1 MKTARL
7 FLLVAAISALPGC
20 GYLVN
25 GYYQASGWT
34 SRQWSAEKAWRARK
48 WMYADIPCPG
58 SFKAG
63 FKAGYRFANGG
74 YDSCEPPQMRHY
86 WRVGHLSDTERQ
98 NAQAWSDGFT
108 HGTVAAQQDHTAGV
122 SALDTAA
129 MQPPPGVPDLQYVT
143 PPPTNEM
150 SDSGGYQYSPY
161 GQSPYGQL
169 PYGQLPYGQTP
180 YGQSPMPYDES
191 QSQGSQFVPPG
202 QTYFPYGPNPG
213 NPQFAPSGQ
222 PYEYSPSPYSPPQV
236 PPPAPAS
243 EAAPSNSGSMPLPP
257 PAPASQPAANL
268 GYVPNGMMASEG
280 SPGLGS
286 LQTVGNLQPAPPAE
300 MGGPS
305 MRTSPSILP
314 PSPIAQPTEW
324 QLPVTRD

>member
-7 FLLVAAISALPGC
+7 FLLMAAFAALPGC

-25 GYYQASGWT
+25 GYYQATGWT
-34 SRQWSAEKAWRARK
+34 SRQWSAEKAWQARK
-48 WMYADIPCPG
+48 WMYADIPNRG

-74 YDSCEPPQMRHY
+74 YDSCEPPQYRHY
-86 WRVGHLSDTERQ
+86 WRVGSLSKSERE

-108 HGTVAAQQDHTAGV
+108 HGTLAAQQDNAVGP

-129 MQPPPGVPDLQYVT
+129 MQPPPGVPDLRYVT

-150 SDSGGYQYSPY
+150 SDNGYQYSPY
-161 GQSPYGQL
+161 GQAPYGQSQ
-169 PYGQLPYGQTP
+169 YDQSQF
-180 YGQSPMPYDES
+180 GQSPMPYQE
-191 QSQGSQFVPPG
+191 QSQGQFSPQGQNYLPDGSNMGNFQYAPG
-202 QTYFPYGPNPG
+202 
-213 NPQFAPSGQ
+213 GQ
-222 PYEYSPSPYSPPQV
+222 PYEYSPNQYSPGPNSGPSV

-243 EAAPSNSGSMPLPP
+243 EAAPTHNGAMPPPPP
-257 PAPASQPAANL
+257 PAPGTQPAVSA
-268 GYVPNGMMASEG
+268 GYLPNIMTASSGAPGM
-280 SPGLGS
+280 GLQPVS
-286 LQTVGNLQPAPPAE
+286 NLQPAPPAE

-305 MRTSPSILP
+305 FSANRPLP
-314 PSPIAQPTEW
+314 PSPIVQPSEW

>member
-20 GYLVN
+20 GYFVN

-48 WMYADIPCPG
+48 WIYADLPCPG

-150 SDSGGYQYSPY
+150 SDAGGYQNSPY
-161 GQSPYGQL
+161 GQSPYGQ
-169 PYGQLPYGQTP
+169 
-180 YGQSPMPYDES
+180 SPMPSDES
-191 QSQGSQFVPPG
+191 QSQNPQFMPG
-202 QTYFPYGPNPG
+202 QSYFPYGSNSG
-213 NPQFAPSGQ
+213 NFQFAPNGQ
-222 PYEYSPSPYSPPQV
+222 PYEYSPGPYSPPAV

-243 EAAPSNSGSMPLPP
+243 EAAPTNNGQMTLPP
-257 PAPASQPAANL
+257 PAPGGQPTTNL
-268 GYVPNGMMASEG
+268 GYLPNGMMASSG
-280 SPGLGS
+280 SPGVGT
-286 LQTVGNLQPAPPAE
+286 LQTVGNLQPAPAAE

-305 MRTSPSILP
+305 LPASRPALP

-324 QLPVTRD
+324 QLPVMRE

>member
-1 MKTARL
+1 MNAARL

-25 GYYQASGWT
+25 GCYQAAGWT

-48 WMYADIPCPG
+48 WMYADMPCER

-86 WRVGHLSDTERQ
+86 WRVGKLSDTERK

-108 HGTVAAQQDHTAGV
+108 HGTVAAQQDHNVGV

-129 MQPPPGVPDLQYVT
+129 MQPPPGTPDLQYIT

-150 SDSGGYQYSPY
+150 SDLGGTPYSLD
-161 GQSPYGQL
+161 GQGQ
-169 PYGQLPYGQTP
+169 
-180 YGQSPMPYDES
+180 YGQSPMPYEDP
-191 QSQGSQFVPPG
+191 SQGAQFGPPG
-202 QTYFPYGPNPG
+202 QNYFPYGSNPG
-213 NPQFAPSGQ
+213 NMQFAPSGQ
-222 PYEYSPSPYSPPQV
+222 PYDYSPPPYSPSAV

-243 EAAPSNSGSMPLPP
+243 EAAPSNNGLMPLPP
-257 PAPASQPAANL
+257 PAPGASM

-280 SPGLGS
+280 SPGFGG

-300 MGGPS
+300 IGRPS
-305 MRTSPSILP
+305 FPTRPLPS
-314 PSPIAQPTEW
+314 SPIAQPTEW
-324 QLPVTRD
+324 QLPVIRD